1 MTAWPG
7 VVSAE
12 HVRRGVS
19 LGIAQIGHGKR
30 GGLARMHAGDWLVYY
45 SPRVRLGGDESSRAF
60 TGVGVITDEEIWQAD
75 EGDFHPF
82 RRRVD
87 YDLDATE
94 TPIATLMGELDL
106 TAVPNWGY
114 QLRRGLLPL
123 SSRDFTTIHRAMKS
137 AD

>member
-1 MTAWPG
+1 MTAWLG

-12 HVRRGVS
+12 HVRRGIS

-30 GGLARMHAGDWLVYY
+30 GGLARMHTGDWLVYY
-45 SPRVRLGGDESSRAF
+45 SPHVRLGGNEQLRAF
-60 TGVGVITDEEIWQAD
+60 TAVGVITDEEIWQAN
-75 EGDFHPF
+75 EGDFRPF

-87 YDLDATE
+87 YDLEARE
-94 TPIATLMGELDL
+94 TPIAALMGELDL

-123 SSRDFTTIHRAMKS
+123 SSRDFTTIHQAMVS
-137 AD
+137 TE